1 MEDLSRRAILA
12 FGGIAGVAAVME
24 TVPASAIAAQSDAL
38 PEGAS
43 TLSALSARLAQLP
56 RRRRFDRV
64 PFLVDRPELWD
75 HEASAELLAYR
86 GRPAQVWECTDI
98 GSTWPALMRESISGQ
113 VFAHGHP
120 DFLAVCAAHGSMHL
134 ALFNQATWDKYGL
147 AERAGAAFPRNTLIV
162 EKPGAS
168 PSDDRHD
175 VGGFYGP
182 GNSNIVSLQ
191 RRGAVFVA
199 CHDSIHTI
207 ARGLASKLSGGDP
220 DAVAADL
227 TNNLIPGAILVP
239 SVVAYLVEL
248 QRIGFTYAKGA

>member
-1 MEDLSRRAILA
+1 MDDLSRRALLA
-12 FGGIAGVAAVME
+12 FGGVAGVAAVLE
-24 TVPASAIAAQSDAL
+24 AVPAVASATSPDAL
-38 PEGAS
+38 PHGAA
-43 TLSALSARLAQLP
+43 TLAALSQKLATLP
-56 RRRRFDRV
+56 RRRNFDRV

-98 GSTWPALMRESISGQ
+98 GATWPALMREAMSGQ
-113 VFAHGHP
+113 VFAHGHA
-120 DFLAVCAAHGSMHL
+120 DFLPVCAAHGSMHL

-147 AERAGAAFPRNTLIV
+147 TERAGVAFPRNSLIV
-162 EKPGAS
+162 EKPGVS
-168 PSDDRHD
+168 PLDDRHD
-175 VGGFYGP
+175 VNGFYGP
-182 GNSNIVSLQ
+182 GNNNIVSLQ
-191 RRGAVFVA
+191 RRGAVFIG

-207 ARGLASKLSGGDP
+207 ARGLVPKVSGGDA
-220 DAVAADL
+220 DVIAADL